1 MKAITIVLVED
12 NEGDVLLTTEL
23 LEEAKFVN
31 KLIIVKDGYELMNY
45 IDKCFNESEKQ
56 IPDLILLDINLP
68 RMNGID
74 VLNYIRNHNEINEIP
89 VFMLSTSNVSID
101 VNKAFERKATAF
113 LTKPLSLE
121 IFYQTIIEKTN
132 FYFQLLKK

>member
-31 KLIIVKDGYELMNY
+31 KLIIVNDGYELMNY
-45 IDKCFNESEKQ
+45 IDKCFNESEKHV
-56 IPDLILLDINLP
+56 PDLILLDINLP

-101 VNKAFERKATAF
+101 VNKAFESKATAF

-121 IFYQTIIEKTN
+121 MFYQTIIEKTN

>member
-31 KLIIVKDGYELMNY
+31 KLIIVNDGYELMNY
-45 IDKCFNESEKQ
+45 IDKCFNESEKHV
-56 IPDLILLDINLP
+56 PDLILLDINLP

-121 IFYQTIIEKTN
+121 MFYHTIIEKTN

>member
-31 KLIIVKDGYELMNY
+31 KLIIVNDGYEFMNY
-45 IDKCFNESEKQ
+45 IDKCNNESEKHL
-56 IPDLILLDINLP
+56 PDLILLDINLP

-89 VFMLSTSNVSID
+89 VFMLSTSNVFID
-101 VNKAFERKATAF
+101 VNKAFEKKATAF

-121 IFYQTIIEKTN
+121 MFYQTIIEKTN

>member
-31 KLIIVKDGYELMNY
+31 KLIIVNDGYELINY
-45 IDKCFNESEKQ
+45 IDKCFNESEKYV
-56 IPDLILLDINLP
+56 PDLILLDINLP

-101 VNKAFERKATAF
+101 VNKAFESKATAF

-121 IFYQTIIEKTN
+121 MFYQTIIEKTN

>member
-31 KLIIVKDGYELMNY
+31 KLIIVNDGYELMNY
-45 IDKCFNESEKQ
+45 IDKCFNESEKHV
-56 IPDLILLDINLP
+56 PDLILLDINLP

-121 IFYQTIIEKTN
+121 MFYQTIIEKTN